1 MQLRKALGRAE
12 DINLFPRSALKIRT
26 VVTSPSTS
34 FEDLERA
41 VSIDPALSAQV
52 LKVANSP
59 YFGVSRQI
67 RDLRQALVLI
77 GYEATRDLA
86 LALALLTLAKRE
98 SGPSSGL
105 YDHSLSSALCA
116 RLLAEK
122 ACPELAG
129 EAFVAG
135 LLHDLGK
142 LIGRL
147 VHESDTEYPWA
158 VRSDE
163 ASLTLEAEVCG
174 FTHAELGAACL
185 ERWNLGE
192 STCHAIRNHHRPMA
206 DPVDS
211 DAGILARVVH
221 LANEAAHMPTL
232 PSDAWT
238 PALERLALDSR
249 LTTEDVQEAARQAPS
264 ASEKLGLG

>member
-1 MQLRKALGRAE
+1 MQLNKALGRAE

-26 VVTSPSTS
+26 VVTSPRTS

-86 LALALLTLAKRE
+86 LALALLTLAQQE
-98 SGPSSGL
+98 SGPSSAL
-105 YDHSLSSALCA
+105 YDHSLSAALCA
-116 RLLAEK
+116 RLLADK
-122 ACPELAG
+122 ACPQLAG

-147 VHESDTEYPWA
+147 VHESADEYPWA
-158 VRSDE
+158 VQSDE
-163 ASLTLEAEVCG
+163 ASLALEQQACG

-192 STCHAIRNHHRPMA
+192 STCLAIRNHHRPMA
-206 DPVDS
+206 DPVES
-211 DAGILARVVH
+211 EAGILARVVH
-221 LANEAAHMPTL
+221 LANEVAHRPVQ
-232 PSDAWT
+232 PSDTWASVVQ
-238 PALERLALDSR
+238 RLALDAH
-249 LTTEDVQEAARQAPS
+249 LTVEQVQEAAKQAPS